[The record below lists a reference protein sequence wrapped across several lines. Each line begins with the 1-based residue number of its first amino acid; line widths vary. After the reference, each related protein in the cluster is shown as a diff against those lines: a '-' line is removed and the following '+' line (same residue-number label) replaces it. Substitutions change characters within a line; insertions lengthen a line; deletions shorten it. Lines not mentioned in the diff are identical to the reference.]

1 MASARRCSPT
11 SAPASTGGPRWDRSG
26 STSVMFSAR
35 KTTTRPRPSASRLPP
50 SSRNAGPST
59 RRTGSPPMKI
69 LATSA
74 LAIAAVLFAGSA
86 QAQAQQPTVQHG
98 APIAG
103 LCALNLQGV
112 FARST
117 AGQGLNARL
126 QELQQEIAVELAP
139 YQQTIEA
146 EDQALSTSGA
156 SLPEAER
163 QQRTQALQQ
172 RFAEFQQ
179 LRQTRLQELEYTEF
193 MQRRALG

>member
-1 MASARRCSPT
+1 
-11 SAPASTGGPRWDRSG
+11 
-26 STSVMFSAR
+26 
-35 KTTTRPRPSASRLPP
+35 
-50 SSRNAGPST
+50 
-59 RRTGSPPMKI
+59 MKI

-103 LCALNLQGV
+103 ICALNLQGV

-126 QELQQEIAVELAP
+126 QELQQEIAGELAP

-193 MQRRALG
+193 MQRRALGAAVDPIVAAVYQERGCSILLNRAEVFYLNPQMEISELVLQRLNQQLPSLPAFNRMPVPVQQQQ

>member
-1 MASARRCSPT
+1 M
-11 SAPASTGGPRWDRSG
+11 
-26 STSVMFSAR
+26 
-35 KTTTRPRPSASRLPP
+35 KT
-50 SSRNAGPST
+50 
-59 RRTGSPPMKI
+59 

-74 LAIAAVLFAGSA
+74 LALAAVLFAGSA

-126 QELQQEIAVELAP
+126 QQLQQEIAGELAP
-139 YQQTIEA
+139 YQQTIDA
-146 EDQALSTSGA
+146 EDQALSNSGA
-156 SLPEAER
+156 SLSDAER
-163 QQRTQALQQ
+163 QQRGQALQQ

-193 MQRRALG
+193 MQRRALGAAVDPIVAAVYQERGCSILLNRGEVFYLNPQMEISELVLQRLNQQLPSLPAFNRMPVPAQQQ

>member
-1 MASARRCSPT
+1 
-11 SAPASTGGPRWDRSG
+11 
-26 STSVMFSAR
+26 
-35 KTTTRPRPSASRLPP
+35 
-50 SSRNAGPST
+50 
-59 RRTGSPPMKI
+59 MKI

-86 QAQAQQPTVQHG
+86 QAQAPAQQPAVQHG

-126 QELQQEIAVELAP
+126 QELQQEVAGELAP
-139 YQQTIEA
+139 YQQTIAA
-146 EDQALSTSGA
+146 EEQALSSSGS
-156 SLPEAER
+156 SLPEAEAQAR
-163 QQRTQALQQ
+163 VQALQQ

-193 MQRRALG
+193 MQRRTLGQAVDPIVAAVYQERGCSILLNRAEVFYLNPQMEISELVLQRLNQQFPSLPAFNRMPVPAQQQQ

>member
-1 MASARRCSPT
+1 
-11 SAPASTGGPRWDRSG
+11 
-26 STSVMFSAR
+26 
-35 KTTTRPRPSASRLPP
+35 
-50 SSRNAGPST
+50 
-59 RRTGSPPMKI
+59 MKI

-126 QELQQEIAVELAP
+126 QELQQEIAGELAP

-193 MQRRALG
+193 MQRRALGAAVDPIVAAVYQERGCSILLNRAEVFYLNPQMEISELVLQRLNQQLPSLPAFNRMPVPVQQQQ

>member
-1 MASARRCSPT
+1 
-11 SAPASTGGPRWDRSG
+11 
-26 STSVMFSAR
+26 
-35 KTTTRPRPSASRLPP
+35 
-50 SSRNAGPST
+50 
-59 RRTGSPPMKI
+59 MKI

-98 APIAG
+98 APITG

-126 QELQQEIAVELAP
+126 QELQQEIAGELAP

-156 SLPEAER
+156 SLPDAER

-193 MQRRALG
+193 MQRRALGAAVDPIVAAVYQERGCSILLNRAEVFYLNPQMEISELVLQRLNQQLPSLPAFNRMPVPVQQQQ

>member
-1 MASARRCSPT
+1 M
-11 SAPASTGGPRWDRSG
+11 
-26 STSVMFSAR
+26 
-35 KTTTRPRPSASRLPP
+35 KT
-50 SSRNAGPST
+50 
-59 RRTGSPPMKI
+59 

-74 LAIAAVLFAGSA
+74 LALAAVLFAGSA

-126 QELQQEIAVELAP
+126 QQLQQEIAGELAP

-146 EDQALSTSGA
+146 EDQALSNSGA
-156 SLPEAER
+156 SLSDAER
-163 QQRTQALQQ
+163 QQRGQALQQ

-193 MQRRALG
+193 MQRRALGAAVDPIVAAVYQERGCSILLNRGEVFYLNPQMEISELVLQRLNQQLPSLPAFNRMPVPAQQQ

>member
-1 MASARRCSPT
+1 
-11 SAPASTGGPRWDRSG
+11 
-26 STSVMFSAR
+26 
-35 KTTTRPRPSASRLPP
+35 
-50 SSRNAGPST
+50 
-59 RRTGSPPMKI
+59 MKI

-86 QAQAQQPTVQHG
+86 QAQAQQPAAVQHG

-103 LCALNLQGV
+103 VCALNLQGV

-117 AGQGLNARL
+117 AGQGLNTRL
-126 QELQQEIAVELAP
+126 QELQQEIAGELAP

-146 EDQALSTSGA
+146 EDQALSGAGA
-156 SLPEAER
+156 SLSDTER
-163 QQRTQALQQ
+163 QQRGQALQQ

-193 MQRRALG
+193 MQRRALGAAVDPIVAAVYQERGCSILLNRAEVFYLNPQMEISELVLQRLNQQLPSLPAFNRMPVPVQQQQ

>member
-1 MASARRCSPT
+1 M
-11 SAPASTGGPRWDRSG
+11 
-26 STSVMFSAR
+26 
-35 KTTTRPRPSASRLPP
+35 KT
-50 SSRNAGPST
+50 
-59 RRTGSPPMKI
+59 

-74 LAIAAVLFAGSA
+74 LALAAVLFAGSAQA

-126 QELQQEIAVELAP
+126 QQLQQEIAGELAP

-146 EDQALSTSGA
+146 EDQALSNRGA
-156 SLPEAER
+156 SLSDAER
-163 QQRTQALQQ
+163 QQRGQALQQ

-193 MQRRALG
+193 MQRRALGAAVDPIVAAVYQERGCSILLNRGEVFYLNPQMEISELVLQRLNQQLPSLPAFNRMPVPAQQQ

>member
-1 MASARRCSPT
+1 
-11 SAPASTGGPRWDRSG
+11 
-26 STSVMFSAR
+26 
-35 KTTTRPRPSASRLPP
+35 
-50 SSRNAGPST
+50 
-59 RRTGSPPMKI
+59 MKI

-117 AGQGLNARL
+117 AGQGLSARL
-126 QELQQEIAVELAP
+126 QELQQEIAGELAP

-193 MQRRALG
+193 MQRRALGAAVDPIVAAVYQERGCSILLNRAEVFYLNPQMEISELVLQRLNQQLPSLPAFNRMPVPVQQQQ

>member
-1 MASARRCSPT
+1 
-11 SAPASTGGPRWDRSG
+11 
-26 STSVMFSAR
+26 
-35 KTTTRPRPSASRLPP
+35 
-50 SSRNAGPST
+50 
-59 RRTGSPPMKI
+59 MKI

-74 LAIAAVLFAGSA
+74 LAIAAALFAGSA

-117 AGQGLNARL
+117 AGQGLSARL
-126 QELQQEIAVELAP
+126 QELQQEIAGELAP

-193 MQRRALG
+193 MQRRALGAAVDPIVAAVYQERGCSILLNRAEVFYLNPQMEISELVLQRLNQQLPSLPAFNRMPVPVQQQQ